1 MFNESDKSEF
11 GVLVMK
17 KKKITVFVVMII
29 IVVIVIG
36 VWYSTPKRF
45 LGPVKASEVISIS
58 VFDGNTGKGFTI
70 DDSDEIKQIIENIQ
84 SIEMKRDNFS
94 IGYSGYSFSMEF
106 MNENGRVIDSFI
118 INSSNTI
125 RDDPFFYRSD
135 KDLCFDYLKG
145 LEDSY
150 VK

>member
-1 MFNESDKSEF
+1 
-11 GVLVMK
+11 MK
-17 KKKITVFVVMII
+17 KKKITIFVVMII
-29 IVVIVIG
+29 IVAIVIG

-45 LGPVKASEVISIS
+45 LRTVEASEVISIS

-84 SIEMKRDNFS
+84 STEMKRDNFS
-94 IGYSGYSFSMEF
+94 INYSGYSFLMKF
-106 MNENGRVIDSFI
+106 MDENGKVIDSFI

-135 KDLCFDYLKG
+135 KDLCFDYLKE
-145 LEDSY
+145 LEDSF
-150 VK
+150 VE